1 MTERVTH
8 NSQLLAIYAR
18 VSTARQ
24 EEEET
29 IKTQLSAVREFAK
42 QRGYTI
48 VQEYMDDGWSG
59 DILARPQLDKLRQD
73 VSKKIWQAVLVYDP
87 DRLARRYSYQELIM
101 DELREKG
108 VDVLFVTTPS
118 PTTGEE
124 KILHGVKGLF
134 AEYERVKITERF
146 RLGKM
151 RKAKEGHVLASEAPY
166 GYVFKPKSET
176 DGRNGRY
183 EINEPEAKVVRMIFS
198 WIADER
204 LTIRQVIKRLHE
216 FRILPRW
223 SKRGVW
229 STSTLGHLLRNKTY
243 IGEAHYGSSYSVVP
257 ENPINK
263 GKYRKI
269 RKTSSRM
276 KPEDEWIKIP
286 APAILD
292 TGLFERVQRQLRRN
306 FEMSRRNRKNEYLLS
321 RLIRHSCGATM
332 AGEGPHTGR
341 NLYYR
346 CTDRV
351 RSFPL
356 PPKCN
361 ERGLDARAADRLVW
375 GKISELM
382 SSPELL
388 KRQVKR
394 WVERQRNKSDER
406 SIRLEPI
413 KAEIAKLKREEDRYA
428 RAYGAGAIGLS
439 QLSEFTSEIRNRVS
453 SLEQNL
459 VAEGSKR
466 SKDITLPGTEEEIEA
481 LASGARAALG
491 DLNFQAKRLIVM
503 NIIDRIVA
511 SRNELKISGSIPVQS
526 TNDVTLCSIHRHD
539 ADTNQ
544 LKHVKIRPI
553 HRDRADTN
561 RHANCEP
568 KSRPIVGFT
577 DAASIPFEITIGL
590 PDPWYDRVITDRDRR
605 GRITHSIAPPS
616 G

>member
-29 IKTQLSAVREFAK
+29 IKTQLLAVREFAK
-42 QRGYTI
+42 QHGYTI

-108 VDVLFVTTPS
+108 VEVLFVTTPS
-118 PTTGEE
+118 PKTGEE

-151 RKAKEGHVLASEAPY
+151 RKAKEGHVLVSEAPY
-166 GYVFKPKSET
+166 GYIFKPKCET
-176 DGRNGRY
+176 DGRNGHY
-183 EINEPEAKVVRMIFS
+183 EINEREAKIVKMIFS
-198 WIADER
+198 WIAGER
-204 LTIRQVIKRLHE
+204 LTIRQVIKRLQE
-216 FRILPRW
+216 FRISPRW
-223 SKRGVW
+223 SERGVW

-243 IGEAHYGSSYSVVP
+243 IGEAHYASSYSVVP

-263 GKYRKI
+263 AKYRKI
-269 RKTSSRM
+269 KKTSRRM
-276 KPEDEWIKIP
+276 KPEGEWVKIP
-286 APAILD
+286 VPTLLD

-306 FEMSRRNRKNEYLLS
+306 FDMSRRNRKNEYLLS

-361 ERGLDARAADRLVW
+361 EWGIDARVADRLVW

-388 KRQVKR
+388 KQQMKR

-406 SIRLEPI
+406 SIRTEPI
-413 KAEIAKLKREEDRYA
+413 RAEIAKLKKQEDRYA
-428 RAYGAGAIGLS
+428 RAYGAGAIGLP
-439 QLSEFTSEIRNRVS
+439 QLSEYTSDIRNRVS

-459 VAEGSKR
+459 GAEESAR
-466 SKDITLPGTEEEIEA
+466 SEDILLPRTEGEIET
-481 LASGARAALG
+481 LASGAKATLG
-491 DLNFQAKRLIVM
+491 DLNFEAKRLIVM
-503 NIIDRIVA
+503 NIIDRVVA
-511 SRNELKISGSIPVQS
+511 SRNEIKVSGSIPVQS
-526 TNDVTLCSIHRHD
+526 TNNVTLCSIHR
-539 ADTNQ
+539 N
-544 LKHVKIRPI
+544 
-553 HRDRADTN
+553 RADTN
-561 RHANCEP
+561 RHENSESKPQSLA
-568 KSRPIVGFT
+568 GFT
-577 DAASIPFEITIGL
+577 DGAEIPFEMTIHL
-590 PDPWYDRVITDRDRR
+590 PDPRYDRIITDRDRR